1 MVLGNW
7 LGNRPRVILFDEP
20 TRGVDVQA
28 KQQIFEAMWDLSRE
42 GIASLFVST
51 ELEELVEVCHR
62 ILIMR
67 EGRIEGQ
74 VRPGE
79 KSVPTSWRCAA
90 WGLAAMRERL
100 LAWVKRS
107 IMEIILFVLCAILA
121 FEAEGFFSVDNLLN
135 VLRNVS
141 MQGIIAFGMTMV
153 IISGEIDL
161 SVGSAVAFA
170 GCLTAYLTQHLAG
183 AGLALELAVP
193 AAMLAALLVGLSVGA
208 LSGFI
213 RVRFGVPT
221 FIITLAWMTVL
232 TGSAQLITGGFPLTP
247 FPEWYNFLGGGYL
260 LGVPFPALVFAL
272 VFLTTHFLMGYTTLG
287 RSIYAVGGNA
297 EAARLSG
304 IEVGKI
310 KITVMAIVAFL
321 AALAGIMQSA
331 EIMSGA
337 ATTARGW
344 ELDVIAAVIIGGTSL
359 MGGEGQIR
367 GTLIGVV
374 FLGILVNG
382 MTLMNISE
390 YWQLVVRGALILSA
404 VLINRAHQ

>member
-1 MVLGNW
+1 MSINQVGLW
-7 LGNRPRVILFDEP
+7 LR
-20 TRGVDVQA
+20 
-28 KQQIFEAMWDLSRE
+28 
-42 GIASLFVST
+42 
-51 ELEELVEVCHR
+51 
-62 ILIMR
+62 
-67 EGRIEGQ
+67 
-74 VRPGE
+74 
-79 KSVPTSWRCAA
+79 
-90 WGLAAMRERL
+90 
-100 LAWVKRS
+100 RS
-107 IMEIILFVLCAILA
+107 IMELILFALCAILA

-170 GCLTAYLTQHLAG
+170 GCLTAYLTQSLAG
-183 AGLALELAVP
+183 LGVGLGLAVGL
-193 AAMLAALLVGLSVGA
+193 AMLGSVLTGLGIGA
-208 LSGFI
+208 LSGVI

-221 FIITLAWMTVL
+221 FITTLAWMTML
-232 TGSAQLITGGFPLTP
+232 TGAAQLLTGGFPLTP

-260 LGVPFPALVFAL
+260 LGIPFPAIVFAL
-272 VFLTTHFLMGYTTLG
+272 VFVLTNFLMGYTTWG

-310 KITVMAIVAFL
+310 KIGVMATVAFL
-321 AALAGIMQSA
+321 AALAGILQSA

-359 MGGEGQIR
+359 MGGEGKIR

-390 YWQLVVRGALILSA
+390 YWQHVVRGGLILSA
-404 VLINRAHQ
+404 VLINRANQ

>member
-1 MVLGNW
+1 MSVEKLGTW
-7 LGNRPRVILFDEP
+7 IR
-20 TRGVDVQA
+20 
-28 KQQIFEAMWDLSRE
+28 
-42 GIASLFVST
+42 
-51 ELEELVEVCHR
+51 H
-62 ILIMR
+62 
-67 EGRIEGQ
+67 
-74 VRPGE
+74 
-79 KSVPTSWRCAA
+79 
-90 WGLAAMRERL
+90 
-100 LAWVKRS
+100 S
-107 IMEIILFVLCAILA
+107 IMELILFTLCAILA
-121 FEAEGFFSVDNLLN
+121 FQAEGFFSVDNLLN

-170 GCLTAYLTQHLAG
+170 GCLTAYLTESLVA
-183 AGLALELAVP
+183 AGLGIAV
-193 AAMLAALLVGLSVGA
+193 AVGLAMLGTLLTGFGVGA

-213 RVRFGVPT
+213 RFRFGVPT
-221 FIITLAWMTVL
+221 FITTLAWMTVL
-232 TGSAQLITGGFPLTP
+232 TGSAQLLTGGFPLTP

-260 LGVPFPALVFAL
+260 LGIPVPALVFAL
-272 VFLTTHFLMGYTTLG
+272 VFLATYFLMGYTTWG

-304 IEVGKI
+304 IEVGRVKVG
-310 KITVMAIVAFL
+310 VMATVAFL

-359 MGGEGQIR
+359 MGGEGKIR

-374 FLGILVNG
+374 ILGILVNG
-382 MTLMNISE
+382 MTLMNVSE
-390 YWQLVVRGALILSA
+390 YWQHVVRGVLILSA
-404 VLINRAHQ
+404 VLINRANQRR